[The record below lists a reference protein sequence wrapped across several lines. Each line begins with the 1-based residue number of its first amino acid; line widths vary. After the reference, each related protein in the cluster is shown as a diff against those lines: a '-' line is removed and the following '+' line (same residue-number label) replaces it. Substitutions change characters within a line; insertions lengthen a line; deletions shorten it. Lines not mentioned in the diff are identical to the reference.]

1 VSDPKRFL
9 DDASGAPHVAALLGA
24 LPKPQP
30 PSAQKQAE
38 LVQRLLSPIAPVPV
52 AAGLALKGWL
62 GVGALVV
69 AGGLGGAWLHSRPA
83 ALVLPPRSTSVAP
96 LPMLPPPAIA
106 PSAAPPNVET
116 PSKAAVSPAPGAVKA
131 VARDTLAEEETL
143 LEQARRSLASAP
155 GAALALLRQHQQRF
169 PAGQLT
175 AERLFLSVDAL
186 RRVGD
191 RAGAER
197 QAQALLKRFPGS
209 VYAGQLRGQVGE
221 PVPAPPTSTKT
232 PR

>member
-1 VSDPKRFL
+1 MSDPKRLL
-9 DDASGAPHVAALLGA
+9 DNASGAPHVAALLGA

-30 PSAQKQAE
+30 PSVQKEAE
-38 LVQRLLSPIAPVPV
+38 LVQRLLTPIAPVSV

-69 AGGLGGAWLHSRPA
+69 AGGLGGGWLLSRPA
-83 ALVLPPRSTSVAP
+83 APVLPPRVTSVAP
-96 LPMLPPPAIA
+96 LPLPPPAIT

-116 PSKAAVSPAPGAVKA
+116 PSKTTVSPAPSAVKA
-131 VARDTLAEEETL
+131 VAHDTLAEEEAL
-143 LEQARRSLASAP
+143 LEQARRSLTSSP
-155 GAALALLRQHQQRF
+155 GGALALLREHQQRF

-197 QAQALLKRFPGS
+197 QAQVLLKRFPGS

-221 PVPAPPTSTKT
+221 RAPAPRTSTKT
-232 PR
+232 PN